1 MKRRK
6 WISLMVSLLALIL
19 CGCTAAQD
27 KAPQTET
34 SDAIVPTDYSDSA
47 HWLALPTALD
57 KDVDVFYL
65 YPTAWARANADA
77 PIVSTVDDPVM
88 ITNANL
94 AYARQAT
101 AFETSANI
109 YAPYYRQFDP
119 SATANMSYDEQQD
132 VLKGTT
138 LTDATAAFDY

>member
-47 HWLALPTALD
+47 HWLNLPTALD
-57 KDVDVFYL
+57 KDVQERPFKVFSGYL
-65 YPTAWARANADA
+65 YGRD
-77 PIVSTVDDPVM
+77 ICHVF
-88 ITNANL
+88 
-94 AYARQAT
+94 
-101 AFETSANI
+101 AFLE
-109 YAPYYRQFDP
+109 
-119 SATANMSYDEQQD
+119 
-132 VLKGTT
+132 
-138 LTDATAAFDY
+138 